1 MDLMYTLFFI
11 SVEFRQ
17 RDTSTYELS
26 SISND
31 VMTPSV
37 DYVYSLV
44 HKLSCHL
51 DRVSHMTPSWSPLL
65 CKLLRIKGFQVQIL
79 PEKTF

>member
-1 MDLMYTLFFI
+1 MTPNNNGSDVHTFFSSLF
-11 SVEFRQ
+11 VEFRQ

-51 DRVSHMTPSWSPLL
+51 DRVSHMTPS
-65 CKLLRIKGFQVQIL
+65 
-79 PEKTF
+79 